1 MWQWLLFTTSP
12 TFFSWSLCGQQ
23 VFLFNSKFS
32 KALIS
37 FAAAHNVWVT
47 HLSVLKE
54 GPAFPEETAA
64 ADNLW
69 TLSLVLPVIV
79 ALSAL
84 VDLVLV
90 FIFQKWFHPLREII
104 VNINNR
110 ERPTIEMASFDEGEI
125 WDLINKLCYL
135 VSHLV
140 CQLGSIFTW

>member
-1 MWQWLLFTTSP
+1 M
-12 TFFSWSLCGQQ
+12 
-23 VFLFNSKFS
+23 NSKFS

-37 FAAAHNVWVT
+37 FVTAHNAWET
-47 HLSVLKE
+47 HLSVLQE

-125 WDLINKLCYL
+125 
-135 VSHLV
+135 
-140 CQLGSIFTW
+140 

>member
-1 MWQWLLFTTSP
+1 MIIVHNISNFLLLVPLWTT
-12 TFFSWSLCGQQ
+12 
-23 VFLFNSKFS
+23 
-32 KALIS
+32 
-37 FAAAHNVWVT
+37 AHNVWVT

-125 WDLINKLCYL
+125 
-135 VSHLV
+135 
-140 CQLGSIFTW
+140 